1 MKIAISATGKDLDSA
16 IDPRFGRAGYF
27 IIADT
32 ESGNIVNVID
42 NLAAQNAAQGAGINA
57 ATLVAG
63 SGAQTVLTGQIGPKA
78 FEVLQASGIKMISNV
93 SGTVGEAIEQY
104 RKGTISSPDKGP
116 SAAANSGKT
125 FDPSFGG
132 RGMGGGGRGMG
143 GGGRGRGIGGG
154 GRGMGGG
161 CKGRGIGGGGRGMGG
176 GGGGGMGGGSGMG
189 SGMGEDSES

>member
-16 IDPRFGRAGYF
+16 IDPRFGRASYF
-27 IIADT
+27 VIVDT

-42 NLAAQNAAQGAGINA
+42 NLAAQDAAQGAGINA

-93 SGTVGEAIEQY
+93 SGTVGEAVEQY
-104 RKGTISSPDKGP
+104 RKGAIPSPDEGP

-125 FDPSFGG
+125 FGPSFGGGGMGGGRG

-143 GGGRGRGIGGG
+143 GGGRGRG
-154 GRGMGGG
+154 M
-161 CKGRGIGGGGRGMGG
+161 GGGGRGMGG
-176 GGGGGMGGGSGMG
+176 GGGGGMGGGSGTG
-189 SGMGEDSES
+189 RGMSKDKESQNT

>member
-27 IIADT
+27 IIVDT

-63 SGAQTVLTGQIGPKA
+63 SGTQAVLTGQIGPKA
-78 FEVLQASGIKMISNV
+78 FEVLQASGIKLISNV
-93 SGTVGEAIEQY
+93 SGTVGEAVEQY
-104 RKGTISSPDKGP
+104 RKGAISSSDEGP
-116 SAAANSGKT
+116 SAAANSGKN
-125 FDPSFGG
+125 FGPSVGDGGSGMGGGCRG
-132 RGMGGGGRGMG
+132 RGIAGGGRGMG
-143 GGGRGRGIGGG
+143 GGGRGRGIA
-154 GRGMGGG
+154 
-161 CKGRGIGGGGRGMGG
+161 GGGRGMGG

-189 SGMGEDSES
+189 SGMGKDSKN

>member
-16 IDPRFGRAGYF
+16 IDPRFGRASYF
-27 IIADT
+27 IIVDA

-42 NLAAQNAAQGAGINA
+42 NLAAQDAAQGAGINA

-104 RKGTISSPDKGP
+104 KKGTIPSPDEGP
-116 SAAANSGKT
+116 SAEANSGKT
-125 FDPSFGG
+125 FGPSFGGGGMGGGRG

-143 GGGRGRGIGGG
+143 GGGRGRG
-154 GRGMGGG
+154 M
-161 CKGRGIGGGGRGMGG
+161 GGGGRGMGG
-176 GGGGGMGGGSGMG
+176 GGGGGMGGGTGN
-189 SGMGEDSES
+189 DPKN

>member
-27 IIADT
+27 IIVDT

-63 SGAQTVLTGQIGPKA
+63 AGTQVVLTGQIGPKA

-93 SGTVGEAIEQY
+93 SGTVGEAVEQY
-104 RKGTISSPDKGP
+104 KKGSNSSPDEGP
-116 SAAANSGKT
+116 SAEANSGKT
-125 FDPSFGG
+125 FDPSFGGGGMGGRG

-143 GGGRGRGIGGG
+143 GG
-154 GRGMGGG
+154 
-161 CKGRGIGGGGRGMGG
+161 
-176 GGGGGMGGGSGMG
+176 
-189 SGMGEDSES
+189 

>member
-27 IIADT
+27 IIVDT
-32 ESGNIVNVID
+32 ESGNIINVID
-42 NLAAQNAAQGAGINA
+42 NLAAQDAAQGAGINA

-93 SGTVGEAIEQY
+93 SGTVGEAVEQY
-104 RKGTISSPDKGP
+104 RKGAISSPDEGP

-125 FDPSFGG
+125 FGPSFGGGGMGGGRG

-143 GGGRGRGIGGG
+143 GGGRGRG
-154 GRGMGGG
+154 M
-161 CKGRGIGGGGRGMGG
+161 GGGGRGMGG
-176 GGGGGMGGGSGMG
+176 GGGRGMGGGMG
-189 SGMGEDSES
+189 SKKS

>member
-1 MKIAISATGKDLDSA
+1 MKVAISATGKDLNSA

-27 IIADT
+27 IIVDA

-42 NLAAQNAAQGAGINA
+42 NLAAQDAAQGAGINA

-63 SGAQTVLTGQIGPKA
+63 SGVQTVLTGQIGPKA
-78 FEVLQASGIKMISNV
+78 FEVLQTSGIKMISNV

-104 RKGTISSPDKGP
+104 RKGAIPSPDKGP
-116 SAAANSGKT
+116 SATANSGKT
-125 FDPSFGG
+125 FDPSFRG

-161 CKGRGIGGGGRGMGG
+161 CKGRGMGGGGRGMGG
-176 GGGGGMGGGSGMG
+176 GGGGGMGGGRGTG
-189 SGMGEDSES
+189 RGMGEDSES

>member
-27 IIADT
+27 IIVDT
-32 ESGNIVNVID
+32 ESGDIVNVID

-63 SGAQTVLTGQIGPKA
+63 SGAQIVLTGQIGPKA

-93 SGTVGEAIEQY
+93 SGTVGEAVEQY
-104 RKGTISSPDKGP
+104 RKGAISSPDEGP
-116 SAAANSGKT
+116 SAEANSGKT
-125 FDPSFGG
+125 FGPSFGG
-132 RGMGGGGRGMG
+132 GGM

-161 CKGRGIGGGGRGMGG
+161 GRGRGMGGGGRGMGG
-176 GGGGGMGGGSGMG
+176 GGGRGMGGGGMGGGTGN
-189 SGMGEDSES
+189 DQKK

>member
-27 IIADT
+27 IIVDT

-57 ATLVAG
+57 GTLVAG
-63 SGAQTVLTGQIGPKA
+63 SGAKTVLTGQIGPKA

-93 SGTVGEAIEQY
+93 SGTVREAIEQY
-104 RKGTISSPDKGP
+104 KKGTISSPDEGP

-125 FDPSFGG
+125 FGPSF
-132 RGMGGGGRGMG
+132 GGGRGMG

-161 CKGRGIGGGGRGMGG
+161 GRGMGGGGRGMGG
-176 GGGGGMGGGSGMG
+176 GGGGGMGGGRGMG
-189 SGMGEDSES
+189 SGMGNDSES

>member
-1 MKIAISATGKDLDSA
+1 MKIAISATGKDLDST

-42 NLAAQNAAQGAGINA
+42 NLAAQDAAQGAGINA

-63 SGAQTVLTGQIGPKA
+63 SGAQAVLTGQIGPKA

-104 RKGTISSPDKGP
+104 KTGTIPSPDEGP

-125 FDPSFGG
+125 FGPSFGGGGMGGGG

-143 GGGRGRGIGGG
+143 GGGRGRG
-154 GRGMGGG
+154 M
-161 CKGRGIGGGGRGMGG
+161 GGGGRGMGG
-176 GGGGGMGGGSGMG
+176 GGGRGMGGGGGIGRGMG
-189 SGMGEDSES
+189 NDSKS

>member
-1 MKIAISATGKDLDSA
+1 MKIAISATGKDMDSA

-27 IIADT
+27 IIVDT

-42 NLAAQNAAQGAGINA
+42 NLAAQDAAQGAGINA

-93 SGTVGEAIEQY
+93 SGTVREAIEQY
-104 RKGTISSPDKGP
+104 RKGAIPSPDEVP
-116 SAAANSGKT
+116 SAAVNSGKT
-125 FDPSFGG
+125 FGPSFGGRGMGGGGRG

-143 GGGRGRGIGGG
+143 GGGRGRG
-154 GRGMGGG
+154 M
-161 CKGRGIGGGGRGMGG
+161 GGGGRGMGG
-176 GGGGGMGGGSGMG
+176 GGGGGMGGGSGTG
-189 SGMGEDSES
+189 GGMGKDSES